1 MTTLPTASLAKLF
14 VAWLTMFLV
23 GTELFIFSPL
33 LPMLASSYKISVT
46 VAGLSVAMFS
56 LAYMVSAPVFGHL
69 ADRAGRR
76 RVLIYSLLAVAAAN
90 LLTVSATTLPSLLA
104 VRVFAGAA
112 AAGVAPSIYALV
124 GDAAPPH
131 RRATWLALVVSG
143 LLTSLALGASAGTLL
158 GADCGWPCV
167 FVALALLALALAGL
181 NRQIWPNERIALPV
195 AETAAVPL
203 MAAAGVLRRL
213 TPTVLWSMGLYGIYT
228 YLGVGLISA
237 GFSSERTAQAIM
249 VYGCGALAG
258 VVIGGRVADRLG
270 AKLTAGASLIG
281 LCACLMLL
289 RLAFDSGML
298 IEPALGASSAV
309 AQLFFP
315 AQQAGLVNDFPN
327 RRGAALAWNNSALF
341 CGISLGSLVGGG
353 AIALGGFNT
362 NLMVGAGIA
371 LIGFLVNAAVVPA
384 SATLR
389 RRPRQRSRTLDA

>member
-1 MTTLPTASLAKLF
+1 MTT
-14 VAWLTMFLV
+14 
-23 GTELFIFSPL
+23 
-33 LPMLASSYKISVT
+33 
-46 VAGLSVAMFS
+46 AGLSVAIFS

-69 ADRAGRR
+69 ADRVGRR
-76 RVLIYSLLAVAAAN
+76 RVLIYSLLGVAAAN
-90 LLTVSATTLPSLLA
+90 LLTVLATTWPSLLT
-104 VRVFAGAA
+104 VRALAGAA
-112 AAGVAPSIYALV
+112 AAGVSPSIYALV

-143 LLTSLALGASAGTLL
+143 LLASLALGASTGTIV
-158 GADCGWPCV
+158 GANFGWPLV
-167 FVALALLALALAGL
+167 FVALALLALTLAGL
-181 NRQIWPNERIALPV
+181 NRQIWPSERIAMPV
-195 AETAAVPL
+195 PEAAAVHAI
-203 MAAAGVLRRL
+203 AAAGVLSRL
-213 TPTVLWSMGLYGIYT
+213 TPTVLWSTGLYGIYT

-237 GFSSERTAQAIM
+237 GFSSERTAQAIV

-270 AKLTAGASLIG
+270 AKFTAGASLIG

-289 RLAFDSGML
+289 RLALDTGRL

-341 CGISLGSLVGGG
+341 CGISLGSLVGGW
-353 AIALGGFNT
+353 AIAIGDFDG

-371 LIGFLVNAAVVPA
+371 LIGFLVNAAVVPDPGP
-384 SATLR
+384 LG
-389 RRPRQRSRTLDA
+389 RRPGQR